1 MYAQEHGQDLSRA
14 GGGDFSDEIQ
24 IAEQET
30 GNERR
35 NERKEVELMH
45 SRKEKQMDTKKNLSQ
60 MAAVLFLVSIFLSL
74 GAAVLPVV
82 PASAAEKQEAEQLV
96 EKARLTME
104 SFMLESTMGAFRD
117 LLKKSH
123 GVMIVPD
130 LLKGAFVVGVSGGN
144 AVFLARDQ
152 KSGQWSNPAFYTIG
166 GASFGLQI
174 GGQASEVI
182 LLVMTE
188 RGISSLLGNSLKLG
202 GDVGVAAGPVGI
214 GVAASTAN
222 LSADILSFSRSRGL
236 YGGVSLEGAVV
247 AVRSGLNDAFYGRKT
262 SPTDILI
269 HREVRNEMALRLME
283 NVKKS
288 AAENKG

>member
-1 MYAQEHGQDLSRA
+1 MKSILRNRQLGMRD
-14 GGGDFSDEIQ
+14 
-24 IAEQET
+24 
-30 GNERR
+30 NEA
-35 NERKEVELMH
+35 KGFELMP
-45 SRKEKQMDTKKNLSQ
+45 SRKEKQMDTKKSVNQ
-60 MAAVLFLVSIFLSL
+60 MAAVCLFLASIFLSI
-74 GAAVLPVV
+74 GAVVFPTV

-104 SFMLESTMGAFRD
+104 SFMLDSSMGAFRD

-236 YGGVSLEGAVV
+236 YGGISLEGAVL

-269 HREVRNEMALRLME
+269 RREVRNEMALRLME